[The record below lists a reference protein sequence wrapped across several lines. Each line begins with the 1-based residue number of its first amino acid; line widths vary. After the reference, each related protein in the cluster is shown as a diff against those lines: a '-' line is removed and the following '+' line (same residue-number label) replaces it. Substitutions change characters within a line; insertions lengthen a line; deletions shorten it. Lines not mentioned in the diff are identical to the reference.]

1 MSERADT
8 PPGVAANIAH
18 LGKGYRIYAL
28 VILTIVYV
36 LNYVDRQILAILLPG
51 IKAELNLNDTQLG
64 FLFMTFG
71 IFYATLGIPIAMLAD
86 RTNRRNVVAAALTI
100 FSLMTA
106 ACAFVANYIQ
116 LVILRV
122 LVGVGEAGSSPPS
135 HSMIADMFPPK
146 ARATALAFFSL
157 GVNIGL
163 LIGLFAGGWLAENY
177 GWRTTFIIVGLP
189 GVLMALVVLF
199 TVKEP
204 ERGASDGVA
213 PGTEETPAIGEVVS
227 FLWSQKAFRHI
238 ALGSALIAFVGYA
251 GVAWVPTFLAR
262 SFDMKLGEIGM
273 MLGLVIGF
281 AGGAGTFGAGFF
293 ADKLGH
299 KDVRWN
305 MWLVALA
312 GVVAFPFG
320 VALYLTDSKT
330 AAILLFIAPAA
341 AGAIFTGPAIA
352 MTQGLA
358 KLRMRATASAILFFI
373 LNLIGLGAG
382 PQVVGMLSDF
392 FAASAGEES
401 VRYALL
407 AITPL
412 GLWGA
417 LHFFLAAKTLEED
430 LARAKA

>member
-51 IKAELNLNDTQLG
+51 IKAELDLNDTQLG

-86 RTNRRNVVAAALTI
+86 RTNRRNVVAVALTI